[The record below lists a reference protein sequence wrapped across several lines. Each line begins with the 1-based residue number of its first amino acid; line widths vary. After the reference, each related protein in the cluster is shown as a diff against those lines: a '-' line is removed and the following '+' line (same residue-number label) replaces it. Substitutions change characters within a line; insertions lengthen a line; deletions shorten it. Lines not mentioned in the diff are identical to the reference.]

1 MRTTSVALVLLVAV
15 GVVWCGQ
22 TVRKAERSTGND
34 LVGYLAASEA
44 LYTQQDP
51 YHLPDR
57 FPYIYPLFLATVLR
71 PLSMVGVRTATIV
84 WFAIEC
90 TCLVFILRRARL
102 RVGRLDV
109 SGVAAAAFVVAVF
122 GDVLQLEFLNGQVN
136 LVVVALIVASVQF
149 SDRRPHLAPALLGAA
164 IAIKLTPA
172 LMLVYWI
179 VRRRFAFFVQ
189 ACGWAILFVLLPWLV
204 VGDRLWSLY
213 DDYLHNFILA
223 RTASSNPHGTDIF
236 FSLYGFL
243 GWVTS
248 SPPGRPVV
256 VLSALAVLAV
266 LLLWH
271 AATVLGVRARFSN
284 WGRGQTP
291 LVTAQPLGDN
301 LSAHPT
307 GGDPGRD
314 DPGRDPG
321 RARAAARWARDGWH
335 EGAAWVYLA
344 ATPLLAPMSEV
355 HHLTAALPLAPLTGT
370 AGVPFALFLWIGRV
384 DRRGPWYF
392 LAVVSL
398 VIAGAL
404 VIGRRSKEAV

>member
-1 MRTTSVALVLLVAV
+1 MRATVLAFVLLVAV

-44 LYTQQDP
+44 LYTAQDP

-57 FPYIYPLFLATVLR
+57 FPYIYPLFLATLLR
-71 PLSMVGVRTATIV
+71 PLSLVDVRTATVV
-84 WFAIEC
+84 WFALEC
-90 TCLVFILRRARL
+90 ACLVFILRRARL

-109 SGVAAAAFVVAVF
+109 SGVVAAACVVAVF

-149 SDRRPHLAPALLGAA
+149 ADRRPHLAPALLGAA

-179 VRRRFAFFVQ
+179 VRRRFAYFAQ

-204 VGDRLWSLY
+204 VRDRLWSLY
-213 DDYLHNFILA
+213 GDYLHNFILA

-243 GWVTS
+243 GWATS

-256 VLSALAVLAV
+256 VLSALAVLTALV
-266 LLLWH
+266 LWH
-271 AATVLGVRARFSN
+271 VAPPAPGLAEARGLG
-284 WGRGQTP
+284 
-291 LVTAQPLGDN
+291 
-301 LSAHPT
+301 
-307 GGDPGRD
+307 GG
-314 DPGRDPG
+314 
-321 RARAAARWARDGWH
+321 WQK
-335 EGAAWVYLA
+335 GAAWIYLA

-370 AGVPFALFLWIGRV
+370 AGVLFAVFLWIGRL

-398 VIAGAL
+398 VIAGAI
-404 VIGRRSKEAV
+404 VIGRRRKETV